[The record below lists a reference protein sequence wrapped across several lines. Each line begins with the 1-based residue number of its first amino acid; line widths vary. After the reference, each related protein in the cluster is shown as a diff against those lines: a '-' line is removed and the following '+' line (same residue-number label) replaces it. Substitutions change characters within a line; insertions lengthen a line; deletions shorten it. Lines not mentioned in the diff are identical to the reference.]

1 MPLLKS
7 YEQKQGVG
15 SKSRVL
21 LMSSAPSTTEG
32 VGTPPKALSS
42 PTLPSAHL
50 RAQFAP
56 LQGVSKGNHSFFCCL
71 CKALPDFFLWPLI
84 NFYWLKSTRTLV
96 RNNININ
103 YQGQTNSLHIQEKI

>member
-1 MPLLKS
+1 MNNMI
-7 YEQKQGVG
+7 QKDEKPT
-15 SKSRVL
+15 SEVL
-21 LMSSAPSTTEG
+21 GAKAGGCGMISANGTTKG

-84 NFYWLKSTRTLV
+84 NFY
-96 RNNININ
+96 
-103 YQGQTNSLHIQEKI
+103 